1 VLGKI
6 KIKYFYNQVHPGTI
20 VYATDRFIGW
30 SSLAPMWHQV
40 DSLAADLLNISKA
53 HPEGIHLVG
62 KFHTMCYFSLL

>member
-1 VLGKI
+1 MINKNN
-6 KIKYFYNQVHPGTI
+6 YFLPHQVHPGTI

-53 HPEGIHLVG
+53 HPEGVHLVG
-62 KFHTMCYFSLL
+62 MYF